1 MEHRQTVTLR
11 QRVANGSLIGRPDLR
26 TWFVRLLIVALVIA
40 GAWAVY
46 NGYDFGMGLR

>member
-1 MEHRQTVTLR
+1 MEEKMERHTVTFR
-11 QRVANGSLIGRPDLR
+11 QRITPEAVGHWLK
-26 TWFVRLLIVALVIA
+26 RLLIVALVIL